1 MLVSRRMTTSW
12 VLNAIGLFAV
22 TSGALLMFLYLRNA
36 PKFVAELPTPEAK
49 RAYEKHRRLS
59 IVAMGL
65 LSAWLVIQYVG
76 LILV

>member
-1 MLVSRRMTTSW
+1 MLVFARMTTAW
-12 VLNAIGLFAV
+12 LLNAIGLFAV

-59 IVAMGL
+59 ILATGL
-65 LSAWLVIQYVG
+65 LAAWLVIQYVG
-76 LILV
+76 LILT

>member
-1 MLVSRRMTTSW
+1 MTTFW

-36 PKFVAELPTPEAK
+36 PKFVAELSTEEAR

-65 LSAWLVIQYVG
+65 IAAWLLVQYVG
-76 LILV
+76 LIVL

>member
-1 MLVSRRMTTSW
+1 MTTTNW

-22 TSGALLMFLYLRNA
+22 TAGALLMFLSFRNA
-36 PKFVAELPTPEAK
+36 PKFVAELSSQEAK
-49 RAYEKHRRLS
+49 AAYEKHRRLS

-65 LSAWLVIQYVG
+65 LSAWLVVQYVG

>member
-1 MLVSRRMTTSW
+1 MTMSW

-36 PKFVAELPTPEAK
+36 PKYVAELPTDEAR

-59 IVAMGL
+59 IVATGL
-65 LSAWLVIQYVG
+65 IAAWLVIQYVG
-76 LILV
+76 LIFI

>member
-1 MLVSRRMTTSW
+1 MTVSW

-36 PKFVAELPTPEAK
+36 PKFVAELPTDEAR

-59 IVAMGL
+59 VVATGL
-65 LSAWLVIQYVG
+65 IAAWLVIQYIG
-76 LILV
+76 LIFV